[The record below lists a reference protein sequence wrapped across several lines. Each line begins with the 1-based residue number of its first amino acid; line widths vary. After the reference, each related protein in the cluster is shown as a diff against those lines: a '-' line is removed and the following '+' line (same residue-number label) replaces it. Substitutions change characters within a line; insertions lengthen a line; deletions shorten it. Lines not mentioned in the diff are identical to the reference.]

1 MISHTTTLVT
11 THPPSLSNPR
21 AQLLLAA
28 CSQFTVH
35 SPVHK
40 CCTSRALDRGSG
52 CAPQA
57 QRPGPSS
64 GWRRAV
70 TANAHAAKRSKPVR
84 SMLTSAVSS
93 RAARSLQQH
102 DARLTPRE
110 PRQHCTVGDFS
121 AILPAQ
127 SRTCSRSRK
136 AHQFEFM
143 TNFNLFAREGRRNAP
158 IVKKVR

>member
-1 MISHTTTLVT
+1 MLTVH
-11 THPPSLSNPR
+11 SLSNPR

-28 CSQFTVH
+28 CSQFAVH

-102 DARLTPRE
+102 DARLTHLGSTALSSISLLFTCPTQVPGPE
-110 PRQHCTVGDFS
+110 KPFCHEFYFF
-121 AILPAQ
+121 PAVQ
-127 SRTCSRSRK
+127 SDI
-136 AHQFEFM
+136 
-143 TNFNLFAREGRRNAP
+143 AP
-158 IVKKVR
+158 MAKKVR

>member
-1 MISHTTTLVT
+1 MLTVH
-11 THPPSLSNPR
+11 SLSNPR

-28 CSQFTVH
+28 CSQFAVH

-110 PRQHCTVGDFS
+110 PRQHCTVLDFS
-121 AILPAQ
+121 SVYLPNA
-127 SRTCSRSRK
+127 SCVSRK
-136 AHQFEFM
+136 AFLPRV
-143 TNFNLFAREGRRNAP
+143 LFFSRGEDGETHLSKESS
-158 IVKKVR
+158 IKKEPPL